1 MPAGILYP
9 RVEDM
14 GLILCPWRM
23 EGAGTGF
30 ASRARVLQPRIRGHF
45 TRCHLYSRVAQTYSC
60 SGGLRGSG

>member
-23 EGAGTGF
+23 EGAGAGTGF

-45 TRCHLYSRVAQTYSC
+45 TRCHL
-60 SGGLRGSG
+60 